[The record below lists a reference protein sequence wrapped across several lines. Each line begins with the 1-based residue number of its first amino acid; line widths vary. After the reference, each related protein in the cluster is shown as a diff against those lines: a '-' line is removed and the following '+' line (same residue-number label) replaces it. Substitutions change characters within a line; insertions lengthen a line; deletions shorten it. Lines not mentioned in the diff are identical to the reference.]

1 MKQVDSQFGIVWTSN
16 PQTNKTD
23 MGLSIFFSRSYFSE
37 DTVIDG
43 EIYNVKHQQTS
54 QFNASIYHQLVDY
67 LFYKISDDGIS
78 NCMNY
83 EFQHHLLPDIIE
95 FCSEQ
100 LSESVEVGCESTTDD
115 WSVLI
120 DYLKKEQTWFEQNYD
135 RTEAIMTFSIWF

>member
-1 MKQVDSQFGIVWTSN
+1 
-16 PQTNKTD
+16 
-23 MGLSIFFSRSYFSE
+23 MGLAIFFSRSYFSE

-43 EIYNVKHQQTS
+43 EIYNVKHQKTE
-54 QFNASIYHQLVDY
+54 QFNASIYEQLIDY
-67 LFYKISDDGIS
+67 LSYKISDYGIV

-83 EFQHHLLPDIIE
+83 EFQHDLLPDIIE

-100 LSESVEVGCESTTDD
+100 LSESVEVGCESTKDD